1 MARAIIYSEGSTE
14 EEKKRVVE
22 DVKNFINNARIA
34 RKNDEKVLDWKRK
47 LLQELELVEEVTV
60 LREKLMNEQEQKKI
74 CSMDRERD
82 KRQ

>member
-1 MARAIIYSEGSTE
+1 M
-14 EEKKRVVE
+14 
-22 DVKNFINNARIA
+22 KNFIA
-34 RKNDEKVLDWKRK
+34 RKNDEKEKVLDWKRK